1 MTVKRAVIL
10 FAIVEFVVIAVVIVL
25 SLLRKG

>member
-10 FAIVEFVVIAVVIVL
+10 FAIVEAVVIALVIVL
-25 SLLRKG
+25 SLLKKG

>member
-10 FAIVEFVVIAVVIVL
+10 FAVLEAAVIAVVIVL
-25 SLLRKG
+25 SLLKKG

>member
-10 FAIVEFVVIAVVIVL
+10 FAIFEAAVIAVVIVL
-25 SLLRKG
+25 SLLKKG